1 MKASF
6 VSSSAMQSSLRQ
18 TISQSQNKLLQAST
32 EAATGV
38 YSDIGVSLGSGAAK
52 SVTLASAIS
61 LTDALKASNSIVG
74 LRMDAS
80 QTALSSLKDAGDTLV
95 SNLTALQAGQD
106 STSVAVALQSAGDA
120 LSQLISTA
128 NTSVNGEF
136 VFAGTNI
143 DETPLT
149 DQSATV
155 TAAINSALSDYAM
168 SLGKPINELSG
179 NEITSFITDTIE
191 PMFSES
197 AWTDPASG
205 WSSASSNSMTSRI
218 SENETISSSTSA
230 NSQGMRY
237 LALASVVVSSL
248 FGQDLAADAKS
259 AVASKAISYASQGT
273 SGIVTQ
279 QSQLGLS
286 QERLE
291 KANDALDARSTL
303 YQGNLVDLQGVDV
316 YEASTL
322 VNQLQTQ
329 LETAYTLVSKL
340 QQLSLVNYL

>member
-6 VSSSAMQSSLRQ
+6 VSSSAMQSTLRL
-18 TISQSQNKLLQAST
+18 TISQSQTKLLQAST

-52 SVTLASAIS
+52 SVNLTNAIS
-61 LTDALKASNSIVG
+61 LTDALTASNSIVG

-106 STSVAVALQSAGDA
+106 STSVAVALQAANDT

-136 VFAGTNI
+136 LFGGTNL
-143 DETPLT
+143 DNQPLS
-149 DQSATV
+149 DQSSAASDAIV
-155 TAAINSALSDYAM
+155 TALGDYAT
-168 SLGKPINELSG
+168 SLGKDVNELTG
-179 NEITSFITDTIE
+179 EEIGTFITDTVE

-197 AWTDPASG
+197 AWTDTSSG
-205 WSSASSNSMTSRI
+205 WSTASSTDMTSRI
-218 SENETISSSTSA
+218 SGSETITSSTNA
-230 NSQGMRY
+230 NSEGMRY
-237 LALASVVVSSL
+237 LALASVVVSAL
-248 FGQDLAADAKS
+248 FGQDLSSDAQS
-259 AVASKAISYASQGT
+259 TVASKAIAYAAQAT

-291 KANDALDARSTL
+291 KANDALDAQSSL
-303 YQGNLVDLQGVDV
+303 LQGKLVDLQGVDT

-340 QQLSLVNYL
+340 QSLSLVNYL

>member
-6 VSSSAMQSSLRQ
+6 VSSSAMQSTLRL
-18 TISQSQNKLLQAST
+18 TISQSQTKLLQAST

-52 SVTLASAIS
+52 SVNLTNAIS
-61 LTDALKASNSIVG
+61 LTDALTASNSIVG

-106 STSVAVALQSAGDA
+106 STSVAVALQAANDT

-149 DQSATV
+149 DQSSTV
-155 TAAINSALSDYAM
+155 TAAISSALSDYAT
-168 SLGKPINELSG
+168 SLGKPVNELSG
-179 NEITSFITDTIE
+179 DEITSFITGTIE

-230 NSQGMRY
+230 NSEGMRY
-237 LALASVVVSSL
+237 LALASVVISSL
-248 FGQDLAADAKS
+248 FGQDLGSDAKS
-259 AVASKAISYASQGT
+259 AVASKAIGYASQAT

-286 QERLE
+286 QERLG

>member
-6 VSSSAMQSSLRQ
+6 VSSSAMQSTLRL
-18 TISQSQNKLLQAST
+18 TISQSQTKLLQAST

-52 SVTLASAIS
+52 SVNLTNAIS
-61 LTDALKASNSIVG
+61 LTDALTASNSIVG

-106 STSVAVALQSAGDA
+106 STSVAVALQAANDT

-143 DETPLT
+143 DKTPLT

-155 TAAINSALSDYAM
+155 TVAITSALSDYAT
-168 SLGKPINELSG
+168 SLGKPVNELSG
-179 NEITSFITDTIE
+179 DEITSFITGTIE

-205 WSSASSNSMTSRI
+205 WSTASSNSMTSRI

-230 NSQGMRY
+230 NSEGMRY
-237 LALASVVVSSL
+237 LALASVVISSL
-248 FGQDLAADAKS
+248 FGQDLGADAKS
-259 AVASKAISYASQGT
+259 AVASKAISYASQAT

>member
-6 VSSSAMQSSLRQ
+6 VSSSAMQSTLRL
-18 TISQSQNKLLQAST
+18 TISQSQTKLLQAST

-52 SVTLASAIS
+52 SVNLTNAIS
-61 LTDALKASNSIVG
+61 LIDALTASNSIVG

-106 STSVAVALQSAGDA
+106 STSVAVALQAANDT
-120 LSQLISTA
+120 LSQLISIG

-143 DETPLT
+143 DEQPLT
-149 DQSATV
+149 DQSSAV
-155 TAAINSALSDYAM
+155 TAAINTALSDYAT

-179 NEITSFITDTIE
+179 DEITSFITDTIE

-205 WSSASSNSMTSRI
+205 WSTASNNSMTSRI

-230 NSQGMRY
+230 NSEGMRY
-237 LALASVVVSSL
+237 LALASVVISSL
-248 FGQDLAADAKS
+248 FGQDLGSDAKS
-259 AVASKAISYASQGT
+259 AVASKAISYAAQAT

-340 QQLSLVNYL
+340 QELSLVNYL

>member
-6 VSSSAMQSSLRQ
+6 VSSSAMQSTLRL
-18 TISQSQNKLLQAST
+18 TISQSQTKLLQAST

-52 SVTLASAIS
+52 SVNLTNAIS
-61 LTDALKASNSIVG
+61 LTDALTASNSIVG

-106 STSVAVALQSAGDA
+106 STSVAVALQAANDT

-136 VFAGTNI
+136 VFAGTNV

-155 TAAINSALSDYAM
+155 TAAISSALNDYAT
-168 SLGKPINELSG
+168 SLGKPVNELSG
-179 NEITSFITDTIE
+179 DEITGFITGTIE

-197 AWTDPASG
+197 AWTDPANG

-230 NSQGMRY
+230 NSEGMRY
-237 LALASVVVSSL
+237 LALASVVISSL
-248 FGQDLAADAKS
+248 FGQDLGADAKS
-259 AVASKAISYASQGT
+259 AVASKAISYASQAT